1 MLRECEV
8 LGKWT
13 KLRYRMLRSCF
24 GVGHGLR
31 RDMSRVCVVLESQSW
46 HPRCVGGVVRGIYS
60 IGRMLRGRSGVK
72 AAESEPETGTSKAAH
87 EGEASSAEL
96 RHARFAAR
104 SVAKGDDGLLT
115 QGLVLVVLLLV
126 SFATQIRLL
135 PRTRSASLPWN
146 SSHPLAPIAVV
157 DEPAALVAAGSLCL
171 RLGNERIVSDY
182 LEMASCFRFE
192 RVGRNA

>member
-1 MLRECEV
+1 
-8 LGKWT
+8 
-13 KLRYRMLRSCF
+13 
-24 GVGHGLR
+24 
-31 RDMSRVCVVLESQSW
+31 MSRVCVVLESQSW
-46 HPRCVGGVVRGIYS
+46 HPCHIGGMVRGIYS

-126 SFATQIRLL
+126 SFATQIRLR